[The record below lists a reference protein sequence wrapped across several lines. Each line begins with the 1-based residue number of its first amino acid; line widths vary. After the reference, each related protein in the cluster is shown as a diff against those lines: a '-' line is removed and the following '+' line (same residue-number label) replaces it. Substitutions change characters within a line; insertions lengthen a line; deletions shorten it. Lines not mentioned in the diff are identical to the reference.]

1 MMHRWV
7 YVLALFIL
15 GLTGC
20 EKDFVI
26 NEQQQDNKL
35 TVNCVFNNYS
45 VFHVYVT
52 RSNSLS
58 GSSKL
63 VSVSDAI
70 VTLYEDDTEKEK
82 LVYVPSDSANTF
94 GSYQSTFIPSTGK
107 KYTLKVEHP
116 IYGTVTATDVMP
128 ALTTITNAQLLIYD
142 DTANSHL
149 STLQINFTDD
159 GSSTNYYRL
168 SPFIVVTTKT
178 LPNGTIDSV
187 YHDDVYGTRSE
198 PISALTGI
206 VRDNNWDLLFTDRNF
221 NGQNKQL
228 KFTATSASLLPTDSA
243 AYYVQLHTIS
253 YNNYQYYKTLEL
265 YRNSN
270 NGQSEP
276 VHVYGNVEG
285 GYGIFAADNLY
296 QVPVTIQ

>member
-1 MMHRWV
+1 MINKWV
-7 YVLALFIL
+7 YVLALFLL

-20 EKDFVI
+20 EKDFI
-26 NEQQQDNKL
+26 IDEQQQDNKL
-35 TVNCVFNNYS
+35 TVNCIFNNYS
-45 VFHVYVT
+45 VFKVYLT

-94 GSYQSTFIPSTGK
+94 GSYQSALIPTAGK
-107 KYTLKVEHP
+107 KYTIKVEHST
-116 IYGTVTATDVMP
+116 YGTVTASDVMP
-128 ALTTITNAQLLIYD
+128 ALTTIANAQLLIYD
-142 DTANSHL
+142 DTANSDL

-159 GSSTNYYRL
+159 GNSANYYRL
-168 SPFIVVTTKT
+168 TPFIIVTTNA
-178 LPNGTIDSV
+178 LPDGTTDSV
-187 YHDDVYGTRSE
+187 DHDYAFGTRTE
-198 PISALTGI
+198 PLSTLTGT

-221 NGQNKQL
+221 NGQNKLL
-228 KFTATSASLLPTDSA
+228 KFTATSVGLLPNDRA
-243 AYYVQLHTIS
+243 VFYVQLHTVS
-253 YNNYQYYKTLEL
+253 YTNYQYYKTLEL

-270 NGQSEP
+270 NGESEP
-276 VHVYGNVEG
+276 VHVYGNVQG
-285 GYGIFAADNLY
+285 GYGIFAADNLF